1 MKGEDIIGY
10 LIKLLEEQ
18 EQIKI
23 TYSLGGTNDDGIKDI
38 CSTEGYELSGSSR
51 GV

>member
-10 LIKLLEEQ
+10 LVKLLEEQ

-23 TYSLGGTNDDGIKDI
+23 TYQLGGTKNDGVKNI
-38 CSTEGYELSGSSR
+38 CSTEGYELSRSSR

>member
-1 MKGEDIIGY
+1 MNGEDIIGY

-23 TYSLGGTNDDGIKDI
+23 TYSLGGNRYDG
-38 CSTEGYELSGSSR
+38 SEFSNVQGSQGGNSK
-51 GV
+51 

>member
-1 MKGEDIIGY
+1 MNSVTGESILQT

-23 TYSLGGTNDDGIKDI
+23 TYTIKRK
-38 CSTEGYELSGSSR
+38 EEKE
-51 GV
+51 

>member
-1 MKGEDIIGY
+1 MNSVTGESIIQT

-23 TYSLGGTNDDGIKDI
+23 TYTIERK
-38 CSTEGYELSGSSR
+38 EGVDNGALDT
-51 GV
+51 

>member
-1 MKGEDIIGY
+1 MNGKDIIGY
-10 LIKLLEEQ
+10 LVKLLEEQ

-23 TYSLGGTNDDGIKDI
+23 TYSLGGTKDDELERV
-38 CSTEGYELSGSSR
+38 CSTEGYELSRSSR

>member
-1 MKGEDIIGY
+1 MNSVTGESIIQT

-23 TYSLGGTNDDGIKDI
+23 TYTIERKEKADNGKLDT
-38 CSTEGYELSGSSR
+38 
-51 GV
+51 